1 MGNTIPKKIN
11 FEDIQLVCKKQRP
24 LSILINTLD
33 FNEQKCLILGTI
45 LADKDEHNINDFI
58 NNKSFHITIIIYG
71 KNCQDEEKIIK
82 KYKQLQKLGFKNI
95 YIYCGGLFEWLL
107 LQDIYG
113 VDEFPT
119 TIKENDI
126 LKYKSS
132 SLLSS
137 NLLTYN

>member
-11 FEDIQLVCKKQRP
+11 FEDIQMICKKQRP
-24 LSILINTLD
+24 FSIMINTLG
-33 FNEQKCLILGTI
+33 FNEQKCLIQGTI
-45 LADKDEHNINDFI
+45 LADKEENTINELI
-58 NNKSFHITIIIYG
+58 YNKSFDITIVIYG
-71 KNCQDEEKIIK
+71 KNCQDEEKVIK

-126 LKYKSS
+126 LKYKPI
-132 SLLSS
+132 SLLSVQLIS
-137 NLLTYN
+137 Y

>member
-1 MGNTIPKKIN
+1 MGNIIPKKIN
-11 FEDIQLVCKKQRP
+11 FEDIQLICKKQRP
-24 LSILINTLD
+24 FSIMINTLD
-33 FNEQKCLILGTI
+33 INEQKCLIQGTI
-45 LADKDEHNINDFI
+45 FAEKEENTINELI
-58 NNKSFHITIIIYG
+58 NNKSFHITIVIYG

-119 TIKENDI
+119 TVKENDI
-126 LKYKSS
+126 LKYKSN
-132 SLLSS
+132 SLLSIQMIS
-137 NLLTYN
+137 Y